1 LAAPFLPHHLG
12 VLLSCLRVAINEF
25 SLASAFLLRFCPS
38 GFLLV
43 LIRPFTSSFTASL
56 HTPSRVFLA
65 FPPFLQPYLYQHTHV
80 TASKGKTAERAEKKA
95 AEKSEVREVNIFHCT
110 NFVAKLVLLK
120 LYLYKAS
127 TLPLFTQTSR
137 NIAFLSA

>member
-1 LAAPFLPHHLG
+1 MWLHLK
-12 VLLSCLRVAINEF
+12 AK
-25 SLASAFLLRFCPS
+25 
-38 GFLLV
+38 
-43 LIRPFTSSFTASL
+43 
-56 HTPSRVFLA
+56 
-65 FPPFLQPYLYQHTHV
+65 LQSEQ
-80 TASKGKTAERAEKKA
+80 KKKA

-137 NIAFLSA
+137 NIAFLSAWKSASL